1 MVFDTPQRRR
11 IISEI
16 SDLIKEQ
23 EACNNQYRSAID
35 DAQRVRLKRKFDDF
49 NRQIDGLE
57 RQLYGNDLTGDVN
70 RRSRALEDK
79 LPKIDFKK
87 QISIVKSILEQ
98 FTEDGAALFLIND
111 SLNMAGDLFRLEF
124 KKILEDET
132 TDLKHYE
139 IAFSIDRRLDEIGF
153 LQGLGGHLG
162 IDEIENEGQYL
173 TVIEKI
179 LGFIENGSIVF
190 LELRKINLLSNR
202 EYFFSW
208 LVNNFWKTLVEN
220 LPLICQLRDIEQ
232 VKFIFLAMSDTDICK
247 EYAQLSCFCTEID
260 FDKYKI
266 LEIPLKEWSEKDIR
280 DWLTKHSGLS
290 KEKNTAIAKDVYE
303 SSRGGTPKN
312 IRDAL
317 MSTLS

>member
-1 MVFDTPQRRR
+1 MVNDDRRK
-11 IISEI
+11 
-16 SDLIKEQ
+16 LIKLEYANLVQEQ
-23 EACNNQYRSAID
+23 EACSNQYSSTID
-35 DAQRVRLKRKFDDF
+35 EAERVRLKRKLDNLDKKV
-49 NRQIDGLE
+49 DELE
-57 RQLYGNDLTGDVN
+57 RQLYSNDLNADAN

-87 QISIVKSILEQ
+87 QITTVKNILEQ

-124 KKILEDET
+124 KKMLEEET

-139 IAFSIDRRLDEIGF
+139 VAFSIGRRLDEIGF

-162 IDEIENEGQYL
+162 IDEIENEREYS
-173 TVIEKI
+173 TVIDKI
-179 LGFIENGSIVF
+179 FGFIGNGSIVF
-190 LELRKINLLSNR
+190 IELRKINLLSNR
-202 EYFFSW
+202 EDFFSW
-208 LVNNFWKTLVEN
+208 LVNNFWKTLVEK
-220 LPLICQLRDIEQ
+220 LSLICQFKDIEQ

-247 EYAQLSCFCTEID
+247 EYAKLSCFCTEIE

-290 KEKNTAIAKDVYE
+290 KEKNTAIARDVYE

>member
-1 MVFDTPQRRR
+1 MVIDAVQRR
-11 IISEI
+11 IIVSELA
-16 SDLIKEQ
+16 DLLEEK
-23 EACNNQYRSAID
+23 EACEHQYRSEID
-35 DAQRVRLKRKFDDF
+35 EAQRVRLKRKLDNFG
-49 NRQIDGLE
+49 RQIDNLE
-57 RQLYGNDLTGDVN
+57 RQLYDNDLTGDVN

-87 QISIVKSILEQ
+87 QINTVKNILEQ
-98 FTEDGAALFLIND
+98 VEEDGAVLFLIND
-111 SLNMAGDLFRLEF
+111 SLNMAGDLFRLEL

-132 TDLKHYE
+132 THFKHYE

-162 IDEIENEGQYL
+162 IDEIENKGEYSKL
-173 TVIEKI
+173 IDKI
-179 LGFIENGSIVF
+179 FGFIENGTIIF
-190 LELRKINLLSNR
+190 IELRKINLLSNK
-202 EYFFSW
+202 EDFFSW
-208 LVNNFWKTLVEN
+208 LVNHFWKTLVEK
-220 LPLICQLRDIEQ
+220 LPLICQLKNIEQ

-247 EYAQLSCFCTEID
+247 EYAQLSYFCTEID

-266 LEIPLKEWSEKDIR
+266 LEIPLKEWTEKDIR

-290 KEKNTAIAKDVYE
+290 KERITAIAKDVYE

>member
-1 MVFDTPQRRR
+1 MVDDKRK
-11 IISEI
+11 
-16 SDLIKEQ
+16 DLTLQYADLCREQ
-23 EACNNQYRSAID
+23 EALNSQYRSTID
-35 DAQRVRLKRKFDDF
+35 DAQRVRLKRKLDDY
-49 NRQIDGLE
+49 NRQMIKLE
-57 RQLYGNDLTGDVN
+57 SQLYGNDLTGDAN

-87 QISIVKSILEQ
+87 QISIVKNILEQ
-98 FTEDGAALFLIND
+98 VEEDGAALFLIND

-162 IDEIENEGQYL
+162 IDEIKNEREYSKL
-173 TVIEKI
+173 IDKI
-179 LGFIENGSIVF
+179 FGFIGNGSIVF
-190 LELRKINLLSNR
+190 IELRKINLLSNR
-202 EYFFSW
+202 EDFFSW
-208 LVNNFWKTLVEN
+208 LVNNFWKTLVEK
-220 LPLICQLRDIEQ
+220 LPLICQLKDIEQ

-247 EYAQLSCFCTEID
+247 EYAQLSCFCTEKD

>member
-1 MVFDTPQRRR
+1 MVLNDAQRRR
-11 IISEI
+11 IVSELA
-16 SDLIKEQ
+16 DLLEEQ
-23 EACNNQYRSAID
+23 EACKNQYRSATD
-35 DAQRVRLKRKFDDF
+35 EAQRVRLKRKLEDFD
-49 NRQIDGLE
+49 NQIKDLE
-57 RQLYGNDLTGDVN
+57 RQLYGNDLTGDAN

-87 QISIVKSILEQ
+87 QIVLVKNILDQ
-98 FTEDGAALFLIND
+98 FAEDGAALFLIND

-124 KKILEDET
+124 KKILEEET

-162 IDEIENEGQYL
+162 IDEIESEGEYSKL
-173 TVIEKI
+173 IDKI
-179 LGFIENGSIVF
+179 FGFIENGSIVF
-190 LELRKINLLSNR
+190 IELRKINLLSNR
-202 EYFFSW
+202 EDFFSW
-208 LVNNFWKTLVEN
+208 LVNNFWKTLVEK
-220 LPLICQLRDIEQ
+220 LPLICQVKDIEQ

-266 LEIPLKEWSEKDIR
+266 LQIPLKEWSEKDIR
-280 DWLTKHSGLS
+280 DWLAKHSGLS

>member
-1 MVFDTPQRRR
+1 MVKDDRRR
-11 IISEI
+11 LIKLEYA
-16 SDLIKEQ
+16 DLLKEQ
-23 EACNNQYRSAID
+23 EACSNQYRSEID
-35 DAQRVRLKRKFDDF
+35 EAQRVRLKRKLEDLDKKIDD
-49 NRQIDGLE
+49 LE
-57 RQLYGNDLTGDVN
+57 HQLYSNDLNADAN
-70 RRSRALEDK
+70 RRFRALEDK

-87 QISIVKSILEQ
+87 QISIVKNILEQ

-124 KKILEDET
+124 KKMLEEET

-139 IAFSIDRRLDEIGF
+139 IAFSIGRRLDEIGF

-162 IDEIENEGQYL
+162 IDEIENEREYS
-173 TVIEKI
+173 TVIDKI
-179 LGFIENGSIVF
+179 FGFIENGSIVF
-190 LELRKINLLSNR
+190 IELRKINLLSNR
-202 EYFFSW
+202 EDFFSW
-208 LVNNFWKTLVEN
+208 LVNNFGKTLVEK
-220 LPLICQLRDIEQ
+220 LPLICHFKDIEQ

-247 EYAQLSCFCTEID
+247 EYAKLSCFCTEVE

-266 LEIPLKEWSEKDIR
+266 LEIPLKEWTEKDIR

-290 KEKNTAIAKDVYE
+290 KEINTAIAKDVYE

>member
-1 MVFDTPQRRR
+1 MVNDDGQR
-11 IISEI
+11 
-16 SDLIKEQ
+16 LIKEYADLVQ
-23 EACNNQYRSAID
+23 EREASNNQYRSAID
-35 DAQRVRLKRKFDDF
+35 EAERVRLKRKLNEFDK
-49 NRQIDGLE
+49 RIDDLGH
-57 RQLYGNDLTGDVN
+57 QLYGNDLNGDAN
-70 RRSRALEDK
+70 RRSRALEEK

-87 QISIVKSILEQ
+87 QIGIVKNILEQ

-124 KKILEDET
+124 KKMLEEET

-139 IAFSIDRRLDEIGF
+139 TAFSIGRRLDEIGF

-162 IDEIENEGQYL
+162 IDKIENEREYL
-173 TVIEKI
+173 TVIDKF

-190 LELRKINLLSNR
+190 IELRKINLLSNR
-202 EYFFSW
+202 EDFFSW
-208 LVNNFWKTLVEN
+208 LVNNFWKTLVEK
-220 LPLICQLRDIEQ
+220 LPLICQFKDIEQ

-247 EYAQLSCFCTEID
+247 EYAKLSCFCTEVE

-266 LEIPLKEWSEKDIR
+266 LEIPLKEWTEKDIR

-290 KEKNTAIAKDVYE
+290 KEINTAIAKDVYE

>member
-1 MVFDTPQRRR
+1 MVKDDRRR
-11 IISEI
+11 LIKLEYA
-16 SDLIKEQ
+16 DLLKEQ
-23 EACNNQYRSAID
+23 EACSNQYRSEID
-35 DAQRVRLKRKFDDF
+35 EAQRVRLKRKLEDLDKKIDDL
-49 NRQIDGLE
+49 GH
-57 RQLYGNDLTGDVN
+57 QLYSNDLNADAN
-70 RRSRALEDK
+70 RRFRALEDK

-87 QISIVKSILEQ
+87 QISIVKNILEQ

-111 SLNMAGDLFRLEF
+111 SLNMAGDLFRLEL
-124 KKILEDET
+124 KKMLEEET

-139 IAFSIDRRLDEIGF
+139 IAFSIGRRLDEIGF

-162 IDEIENEGQYL
+162 IDEIENEREYSK
-173 TVIEKI
+173 VIDKI
-179 LGFIENGSIVF
+179 FGFIENGSIVF
-190 LELRKINLLSNR
+190 IELRKVNLLSNR
-202 EYFFSW
+202 EDFFSW
-208 LVNNFWKTLVEN
+208 LVNNFWKTLVEK
-220 LPLICQLRDIEQ
+220 LPLACQYKDIEQ

-247 EYAQLSCFCTEID
+247 EYAKLSCFCTERE

-290 KEKNTAIAKDVYE
+290 REKNTAIAKDVYE

>member
-1 MVFDTPQRRR
+1 MVNDDRRK
-11 IISEI
+11 
-16 SDLIKEQ
+16 LIKLEYANLVQEQ
-23 EACNNQYRSAID
+23 EACSNQYSSTID
-35 DAQRVRLKRKFDDF
+35 EAERVRLKRKLDNLDKKV
-49 NRQIDGLE
+49 DELE
-57 RQLYGNDLTGDVN
+57 RQLYSNDLNADAN

-87 QISIVKSILEQ
+87 QITTVKNILEQ

-124 KKILEDET
+124 KKMLEEET

-139 IAFSIDRRLDEIGF
+139 VAFSIGRRLDEIGF

-162 IDEIENEGQYL
+162 IDEIENEREYS
-173 TVIEKI
+173 TVIDKI
-179 LGFIENGSIVF
+179 FGFIENGSIVF
-190 LELRKINLLSNR
+190 IELRKINLLSNR
-202 EYFFSW
+202 EDFFSW
-208 LVNNFWKTLVEN
+208 LVNNFWKTLVEK
-220 LPLICQLRDIEQ
+220 LPLICQLKDIEQ

-247 EYAQLSCFCTEID
+247 EYAKLSCFCTEIE

-266 LEIPLKEWSEKDIR
+266 LEISLKEWSEKDIR

-290 KEKNTAIAKDVYE
+290 KEKNTAIARDVYE

>member
-1 MVFDTPQRRR
+1 MVNDDRRK
-11 IISEI
+11 
-16 SDLIKEQ
+16 LIKLEYANLVQEQ
-23 EACNNQYRSAID
+23 EACSNQYSSTID
-35 DAQRVRLKRKFDDF
+35 EAERVRLKRKLDNFDKKVDE
-49 NRQIDGLE
+49 LE
-57 RQLYGNDLTGDVN
+57 RQLYSNDLNADAN

-87 QISIVKSILEQ
+87 QITTVKNILEQ

-124 KKILEDET
+124 KKMLEEET

-139 IAFSIDRRLDEIGF
+139 VAFSIGRRLDEIGF

-162 IDEIENEGQYL
+162 IDEIENEREYSI
-173 TVIEKI
+173 VIDKI
-179 LGFIENGSIVF
+179 FGFIENGSIVF
-190 LELRKINLLSNR
+190 IELRKINLLSNR
-202 EYFFSW
+202 EDFFSW
-208 LVNNFWKTLVEN
+208 LVNNFWKTLVEK
-220 LPLICQLRDIEQ
+220 LPLICQLKDIEQ

-247 EYAQLSCFCTEID
+247 EYAKLSCFCTEIE

-290 KEKNTAIAKDVYE
+290 KEKNTAIARDVYE